1 MKFSFAA
8 SFRLSLLVTI
18 QLPDGYAFAP
28 LSKDHPIVHDR
39 HFLAEQR
46 TATTTRRFNF
56 LKDMLGEAFAN
67 DGGLSQDKSKGQYD
81 APGEEFEDNSA
92 RNVVLTETQKKWRQT
107 QIVNDVVPQMI
118 EKSSWKLDLYL
129 SGVPERDPSSDL
141 YASKVNIS
149 SRDKA
154 TGLALPNEASASVS
168 IQFLEN
174 GICRASESDF
184 TSGEKDGEWK
194 LSEDGKVL
202 RFSLDAIGYTRT
214 VQTKGS
220 IQKVYWSGQDE
231 VTSQTSSTYSIP
243 SGWVYADVQVVAGRQ
258 PGTFDFDGDGVLRI
272 EKSMGLLGAASK
284 LVPCGKFA
292 ARKET

>member
-1 MKFSFAA
+1 
-8 SFRLSLLVTI
+8 
-18 QLPDGYAFAP
+18 
-28 LSKDHPIVHDR
+28 
-39 HFLAEQR
+39 
-46 TATTTRRFNF
+46 
-56 LKDMLGEAFAN
+56 MLGEAFSN

-81 APGEEFEDNSA
+81 APGEEFEGNSA
-92 RNVVLTETQKKWRQT
+92 RNAGLTETQKKWRQT
-107 QIVNDVVPQMI
+107 QIVNDVMPQMI
-118 EKSSWKLDLYL
+118 EKTSWKVDVFL
-129 SGVPERDPSSDL
+129 SGVPEKDPSNDL

-154 TGLALPNEASASVS
+154 TGLALPNEASASLS

-184 TSGEKDGEWK
+184 TSGKKDGEWK

-220 IQKVYWSGQDE
+220 IQKVYWSGEDE

-243 SGWVYADVQVVAGRQ
+243 PGWVYADIRVVTGRQ
-258 PGTFDFDGDGVLRI
+258 TGTFDFDADGVLRI

>member
-1 MKFSFAA
+1 MKFSTAA
-8 SFRLSLLVTI
+8 PFTLSLLVGE
-18 QLPDGYAFAP
+18 LPDSHAFAP
-28 LSKDHPIVHDR
+28 LSQNHPIVHVQ
-39 HFLAEQR
+39 HFLAGRR
-46 TATTTRRFNF
+46 TSTTRRYNF
-56 LKDMLGEAFAN
+56 FKDMLGEAFSN
-67 DGGLSQDKSKGQYD
+67 DGGLSLDKSKGQYD
-81 APGEEFEDNSA
+81 APGEEFEDNSD
-92 RNVVLTETQKKWRQT
+92 RNAGLTETQKKWRQT
-107 QIVNDVVPQMI
+107 QTVNNDVMPQMI
-118 EKSSWKLDLYL
+118 EKTTWKVDVFL
-129 SGVPERDPSSDL
+129 SGVPERDPSNDL

-154 TGLALPNEASASVS
+154 TGLALPNEASASLS

-220 IQKVYWSGQDE
+220 IQKVYWSGEDE

-243 SGWVYADVQVVAGRQ
+243 PGWVYADVRVVAGRQ
-258 PGTFDFDGDGVLRI
+258 TGTFDFDADGVLRI

>member
-8 SFRLSLLVTI
+8 PLTLSLLVGI
-18 QLPDGYAFAP
+18 QLLVPDGHAFAP
-28 LSKDHPIVHDR
+28 LSQNY
-39 HFLAEQR
+39 FLAERR
-46 TATTTRRFNF
+46 TSTTRRYNF
-56 LKDMLGEAFAN
+56 FKDMLGDAFAN

-81 APGEEFEDNSA
+81 APGEEFEDSSD
-92 RNVVLTETQKKWRQT
+92 RNAGLTETQKKWRQT
-107 QIVNDVVPQMI
+107 QIVNDVTPQMI
-118 EKSSWKLDLYL
+118 EKTSWKVDVYL
-129 SGVPERDPSSDL
+129 SGVPERDPSNDL

-154 TGLALPNEASASVS
+154 TGLALPSEASASLS

-184 TSGEKDGEWK
+184 SSGEKDGEWK

-220 IQKVYWSGQDE
+220 IQKVYWSGEDE
-231 VTSQTSSTYSIP
+231 VKSQTSSTYSIP
-243 SGWVYADVQVVAGRQ
+243 PGWVYADVRVVAGRQ
-258 PGTFDFDGDGVLRI
+258 TGTFEFDADGVLRI
-272 EKSMGLLGAASK
+272 EKTMGLLGAASK

-292 ARKET
+292 GRKET